1 MAVSCNDV
9 SWRWPAALAVMFA
22 ACGPGCA
29 QAAPSAAANRVAAVR
44 ADAPVTLD
52 GAIDE
57 PFWGRAPVLEAF
69 YEVYPGDHT
78 PPPVRTQVRYAYD
91 ARYLYIA
98 ARMHDPRPALIRR
111 PFVRR
116 DRVRAGQDYVQ
127 FFIDPFGMRRFAQVF
142 RVNVR
147 GDQTDGVTNEA
158 TGNEDDTPD
167 FPFDVATRLV
177 ADGWQAE
184 LRIPFSSLRFRAGS
198 SAPWAIMAYRGW
210 PRGQN
215 TQIASGP
222 LARDANCFLC
232 FATTVTG
239 IETPRDARSLVVAP
253 YFAPSVQRERGG
265 GSTSRRDDVDVG
277 VDVKWIP
284 AGGWVVD
291 GTLNPDFS
299 ELEADAPQITGNARF
314 AESIDEKRP
323 FFLEAADL
331 LETPLPFIY
340 TRSIADPD
348 AGLRIT
354 HRGERLNATAWH
366 ARDRGGRVLLPGPYA
381 TGTRI
386 LQAPTAVTLARAR
399 IGLGPLAIA
408 ADLSDRRGDGYR
420 NSVAGGDATWF
431 AGTSDTITL
440 QALASR
446 TRDRA
451 APGVPGDG
459 TALHVQWVHASARL
473 PWTAHE
479 TRISRGFR
487 ADNGY
492 LPSADIEERYV
503 QAGPRFFDVGPLNEL
518 QPFVE
523 AMRQVVLS
531 DGRSIDR
538 YVAPGVFFQGPRNSY
553 GTIAFHGD
561 ERVRAAADAPER
573 RTRFTR
579 FDVAI
584 SPGARWSKLRVY
596 GDAGRLMDFATGKPA
611 HGQVLNAQ
619 ALVRPT
625 DRFEVEALVSRLR
638 MRTRGDAH
646 LDLRQDAEALTLVY
660 HRSVADS
667 LRLQWTRDRYRR
679 EGPSAG
685 ADAAQSLAL
694 VYAHRPDWRRSLF
707 LGVNLG
713 RRAAGDAVGDGL
725 DTQRVFMKWS
735 IAFGS

>member
-1 MAVSCNDV
+1 MAVSRNDGF
-9 SWRWPAALAVMFA
+9 RWLAAFLVLSA
-22 ACGPGCA
+22 ACGPARAGI
-29 QAAPSAAANRVAAVR
+29 AAVEANRVAAVR
-44 ADAPVTLD
+44 ADAPVVLD
-52 GAIDE
+52 GAPDE
-57 PFWGRAPVLEAF
+57 PFWRRAPVLDAF
-69 YEVYPGDHT
+69 YEVYPGDHA

-98 ARMHDPRPALIRR
+98 AHMHDPRPALIRR

-127 FFIDPFGMRRFAQVF
+127 FFIDPFGTRRFAQVF

-147 GDQTDGVTNEA
+147 GNRTDGVTNEA

-177 ADGWQAE
+177 ADGWEAE
-184 LRIPFSSLRFRAGS
+184 LRIPFSSLRFRAGGN
-198 SAPWAIMAYRGW
+198 APWAIMAYRGW
-210 PRGQN
+210 PRSQN

-239 IETPRDARSLVVAP
+239 IETPGDARSLVVTP
-253 YFAPSVQRERGG
+253 YVAPSLRREHGGQR
-265 GSTSRRDDVDVG
+265 TSRHGDLDAG
-277 VDVKWIP
+277 VDLKWIP
-284 AGGWVVD
+284 TGGWVVD
-291 GTLNPDFS
+291 ATLDPDFS

-314 AESIDEKRP
+314 AASIEEKRP

-340 TRSIADPD
+340 TRAIADPE
-348 AGLRIT
+348 AGLRLT
-354 HRGERLNATAWH
+354 HRGEVVNATAWH
-366 ARDRGGRVLLPGPYA
+366 VRDRGGRVLLPGPYA
-381 TGTRI
+381 TGTRM
-386 LQAPTAVTLARAR
+386 LQGPTAVTLARAR
-399 IGLGPLAIA
+399 AGIGPLALA
-408 ADLSDRRGDGYR
+408 ADLSDRVGGGYR

-431 AGTSDTITL
+431 AGGSDILTL
-440 QALASR
+440 QALASH

-451 APGVPGDG
+451 VPDVPTDG
-459 TALHVQWVHASARL
+459 TALHVEWVHASARL
-473 PWTAHE
+473 PWTVRE

-492 LPSADIEERYV
+492 APSADIEERYA
-503 QAGPRFFDVGPLNEL
+503 QAGPRFFDVGLLNEL

-523 AMRQVVLS
+523 ASRQAVLS

-553 GTIAFHGD
+553 GTVAYHAD

-579 FDVAI
+579 FEVAI
-584 SPGARWSKLRVY
+584 SPGPHWNKLRVY
-596 GDAGRLMDFATGKPA
+596 GDAGRLMDFATGEPA
-611 HGQVLNAQ
+611 DGQVVSAQ

-625 DRFEVEALVSRLR
+625 DRFEVEALASRLR
-638 MRTRGDAH
+638 MRARGDAPV
-646 LDLRQDAEALTLVY
+646 DLRQEAEALTLVY

-707 LGVNLG
+707 VGFDLG
-713 RRAAGDAVGDGL
+713 RHASGDAGRVEL
-725 DTQRVFMKWS
+725 DTQRVFLKWS
-735 IAFGS
+735 VAFGS